1 MSPLAAEV
9 EIDCPCCGAT
19 LVYDLNLRRVV
30 SHHEPPSP
38 DRPEL
43 EDAVDILAAA
53 KAKREAAFQQ
63 SVTQERGRS
72 DALSKRFDDAL
83 KQANTEPVTRPTRD
97 FDLD

>member
-1 MSPLAAEV
+1 MSALASEV

-30 SHHEPPSP
+30 SHHEPPSS

-43 EDAVDILAAA
+43 ADAVDILAAA

-63 SVTQERGRS
+63 SVAQERGRG